1 MEALINFIS
10 GWADLITAVFSEHTL
25 AAAVL
30 TAVAVFVFLEIDKEN
45 RFRDKIKVI
54 QHAFIVLLGWAIFV
68 PIAGWVMGLVGN
80 LFDLIGFI
88 YNKFEQQPIV
98 VIILAVL
105 CALAPYIWLKV
116 LKHRAP
122 SLLVRI
128 TVSVLAFVLL
138 TALVVPIFNV
148 FF

>member
-1 MEALINFIS
+1 M
-10 GWADLITAVFSEHTL
+10 
-25 AAAVL
+25 
-30 TAVAVFVFLEIDKEN
+30 DKK
-45 RFRDKIKVI
+45 R
-54 QHAFIVLLGWAIFV
+54 
-68 PIAGWVMGLVGN
+68 
-80 LFDLIGFI
+80 FI

-105 CALAPYIWLKV
+105 CALAPYIWLKI
-116 LKHRAP
+116 LKNRAP

-128 TVSVLAFVLL
+128 TVSVLAFVVL